1 MNCTFHE
8 LIEPAGC
15 QNTSFDA
22 YQRLINE
29 GKPAWINDE
38 PVPEGRAEMK
48 VMLEQIIP
56 RMQNL
61 HLLSRLERIQS
72 AELTAARSMRVGFD
86 PV

>member
-1 MNCTFHE
+1 
-8 LIEPAGC
+8 
-15 QNTSFDA
+15 
-22 YQRLINE
+22 
-29 GKPAWINDE
+29 
-38 PVPEGRAEMK
+38 
-48 VMLEQIIP
+48 MLEQIIP